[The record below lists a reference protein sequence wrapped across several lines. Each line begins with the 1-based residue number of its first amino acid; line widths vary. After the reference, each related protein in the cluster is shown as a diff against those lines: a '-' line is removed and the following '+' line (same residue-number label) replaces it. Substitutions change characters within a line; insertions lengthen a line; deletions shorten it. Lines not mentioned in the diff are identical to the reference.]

1 MTKMVD
7 ITETIEK
14 LSKELFSLAG
24 VNVKVLVSEN
34 EEGVYEVNLE
44 TPEETG
50 LLIGFRGENIN
61 AIQTV
66 LGIMVKGVTGE
77 WVRIVV
83 NVGDYR
89 QKQEQKLFE
98 LADQSANRAIET
110 NEPQAV
116 YNLTAGQRRIIHMYL
131 TKRNDVATESQG
143 EEPERF
149 LVVKPVKIE
158 A

>member
-14 LSKELFSLAG
+14 LAKELFLLAG
-24 VNVKVLVSEN
+24 VNVKVIVSEN

-44 TPEETG
+44 TSEETG

-77 WVRIVV
+77 WIRIIV
-83 NVGDYR
+83 NIGDYR
-89 QKQEQKLFE
+89 QKQEQKLFA
-98 LADQSANRAIET
+98 LADQSADRAIET
-110 NEPQAV
+110 KEPQPI

-131 TKRNDVATESQG
+131 SKRDDVVTESQG
-143 EEPERF
+143 ENLERF
-149 LVVKPVKIE
+149 LVVKSK
-158 A
+158 